1 MLRNPNYVY
10 GPQSVTVP
18 ANLNFGDFV
27 LTKFWEHRQNI
38 ALINGA
44 TDEHLSYGDIVQQA
58 MNFAVSLTRMG
69 VRKGDTI
76 GLMSENR
83 HEFWG
88 AVVGVACAGAV
99 LTTISTGYVKGEII
113 HVTNISKPKYMIC
126 SPVMYKL
133 HANTLKSLK
142 FLKKIILFG
151 EETQPN
157 VLMYNDLV
165 FESKGQVRN
174 VKFEEFQSVEVQGQ
188 SDTLSILYSSGTT
201 GLPKGVMTTH
211 LNVITACCVPA
222 TLDPT
227 MVTLT
232 ITPWYHVMGLVGML
246 TAFVTGRTAVY
257 LPKFDVDTYLKTVEK
272 YRPFQLTVVPPILVA
287 VCKNQSKYD
296 LSSVKVIF
304 SGAAPLHKDTIVSV
318 HEKFPNLQG
327 VYQGYGST
335 EMTLAVMRY
344 IPGDSNS
351 HKMGSVGVVIPNTVV
366 KVTDLETGKPL
377 GPNERGE
384 ICAKGELLMKGYVGK
399 DRASDLD
406 DEGFYR
412 TGDVGYY
419 DEDRYFY
426 IVDRVKELI
435 KYKGYQVP
443 PAELEAVLLQ
453 HSGIRDAAVVGV
465 EDRSAGEVPLAF
477 VVPQPGRTLTEQEVK
492 DFVAERVSSFIIRD
506 AAVVGVEDRSAG
518 EVPLAFVVG
527 QPGRTL
533 TEQEVKD
540 FVAERVSSFI
550 IRDAAVVG
558 VEDRSAGEVPL
569 AFVVG
574 QPGRTLT
581 EQEVK
586 DFVAERVS
594 SFIIR
599 DAAVVGV
606 EDRSAGEVPLAFVV
620 PQPGR
625 TLTEQEVKDFVAE
638 RVSSFII
645 RDAAVVGVEDRSA
658 GEVPLAFVVPQPGRT
673 LTEAEVK
680 DFVAER
686 LSNPKHLRGGV
697 RFVQQ
702 IPKSASG
709 KLLRKELRKML
720 KTAKSRL

>member
-1 MLRNPNYVY
+1 MI
-10 GPQSVTVP
+10 Q
-18 ANLNFGDFV
+18 F
-27 LTKFWEHRQNI
+27 Q
-38 ALINGA
+38 INGA

-83 HEFWG
+83 QEFWG

-113 HVTNISKPKYMIC
+113 HVTNISKPNYMIC

-133 HANTLKSLK
+133 HANTLNSLK

-157 VLMYNDLV
+157 VLMYNDFV
-165 FESKGQVRN
+165 FESNGQVRN

-211 LNVITACCVPA
+211 LNVITACCMPA
-222 TLDPT
+222 NIDPS
-227 MVTLT
+227 VISLT
-232 ITPWYHVMGLVGML
+232 ITPWFHIMGLVGML

-257 LPKFDVDTYLKTVEK
+257 LAKFNVDTYLKTVEK
-272 YRPFQLTVVPPILVA
+272 YRAVHLTVVPAVLVA
-287 VCKNQSKYD
+287 VCKNQSNYN
-296 LSSVKVIF
+296 LTSVKAIY
-304 SGAAPLHKDTIVSV
+304 SAAAPLHKDTIKSV

-335 EMTLAVMRY
+335 EMTVAIIRFRTTDL
-344 IPGDSNS
+344 NT
-351 HKMGSVGVVIPNTVV
+351 HKVGSVGIVLPNTVV
-366 KVTDLETGKPL
+366 KVTDLETGKAL
-377 GPNERGE
+377 GPNQRGE
-384 ICAKGELLMKGYVGK
+384 ICVKGELLMKGYIGLN
-399 DRASDLD
+399 RGSDFD

-435 KYKGYQVP
+435 KYNGYQVP

-477 VVPQPGRTLTEQEVK
+477 VVPQPGRTLTEAEVK
-492 DFVAERVSSFIIRD
+492 DFVAERVGSFIIRLHLLHW
-506 AAVVGVEDRSAG
+506 S
-518 EVPLAFVVG
+518 
-527 QPGRTL
+527 RTPMT
-533 TEQEVKD
+533 TELD
-540 FVAERVSSFI
+540 
-550 IRDAAVVG
+550 
-558 VEDRSAGEVPL
+558 
-569 AFVVG
+569 
-574 QPGRTLT
+574 
-581 EQEVK
+581 
-586 DFVAERVS
+586 
-594 SFIIR
+594 
-599 DAAVVGV
+599 
-606 EDRSAGEVPLAFVV
+606 
-620 PQPGR
+620 
-625 TLTEQEVKDFVAE
+625 
-638 RVSSFII
+638 
-645 RDAAVVGVEDRSA
+645 
-658 GEVPLAFVVPQPGRT
+658 
-673 LTEAEVK
+673 
-680 DFVAER
+680 R

-702 IPKSASG
+702 IPKSATG
-709 KLLRKELRKML
+709 KLLRKELRNML
-720 KTAKSRL
+720 EIARCD